1 MTAYEY
7 LQELQTTIGAR
18 LSGSPGETQAL
29 AWLEGKLR
37 EIRLTPERDE
47 FMYQPERGLQVAA
60 GFTMAL
66 GIIILGLASVRLN
79 PWLVALGVVALL
91 VLETV
96 VVPAWLR
103 SQGKVKGYNLL
114 AGVTRPWREIREA
127 PDRKQ
132 MVILCAHYDTARGMT
147 AWQHTGFR
155 FGETAFGLATIGVV
169 LLIAYCVA
177 AGILWTLQFIGVEAG
192 IRLTLA
198 DWWRMYGMW
207 FVLVLGS
214 PATVLLGASAVSRW
228 LGVARLENPGA
239 DDNGSGVASVL
250 AVANRLTQAAMP
262 QDCDV
267 VVAFWGAEEA
277 GLIGSRSFIRKYKGR
292 LDPARTV
299 IINLDGVGRGSQLGA
314 IIGQGVIWRYAA
326 DESLV
331 RAWEQACERAE
342 AGTLRMWM
350 TILTGATDQAAW
362 LAAGFTRSLSIT
374 SGDPVKIPVALRL
387 CYRLFG
393 IPGAYYFQYH
403 HLHSP
408 DDSLAKIRP
417 ESLEMTVGAIAALC
431 DIMAGNGRET
441 HPSHRY
447 SNSLLPGGP

>member
-18 LSGSPGETQAL
+18 LSGSPGETKAL

-37 EIRLTPERDE
+37 ELQSTPEREE
-47 FMYQPERGLQVAA
+47 FMYQPERGLQVATSFA
-60 GFTMAL
+60 MAL

-79 PWLVALGVVALL
+79 PWLVALGVIALL
-91 VLETV
+91 VMETV

-127 PDRKQ
+127 PDRKRL
-132 MVILCAHYDTARGMT
+132 VILCAHYDTARGMT
-147 AWQHTGFR
+147 AWQHTAFR
-155 FGETAFGLATIGVV
+155 FGETVFGLATIGVV
-169 LLIAYCVA
+169 LLMAYCVA
-177 AGILWTLQFIGVEAG
+177 AGILWTLQLIGVEVG
-192 IRLTLA
+192 IRSTLA
-198 DWWRMYGMW
+198 GWWRMYGMW

-228 LGVARLENPGA
+228 VGVARLDNPGA

-250 AVANRLTQAAMP
+250 AVANQLKQAAMP

-267 VVAFWGAEEA
+267 VVAFWGAEEV
-277 GLIGSRSFIRKYKGR
+277 GLIGSRNFIRKYKGR

-299 IINLDGVGRGSQLGA
+299 IINLDGVGRGRQLGA
-314 IIGQGVIWRYAA
+314 LIGQGFIWRHAT

-342 AGTLRMWM
+342 ARTLRMWM

-362 LAAGFTRSLSIT
+362 LAAGYTRALSIT
-374 SGDPVKIPVALRL
+374 SGDPVPMPAALRL

-393 IPGAYYFQYH
+393 IPGTFYFRYD

-408 DDSLAKIRP
+408 DDSLDKIRS
-417 ESLEMTVGAIAALC
+417 ESLEMTVRAVSALSN
-431 DIMAGNGRET
+431 ILAGDGRET
-441 HPSHRY
+441 HA
-447 SNSLLPGGP
+447 LLSATQP